1 MYPSY
6 GLYQASSSAVDVLTV
21 VFGAK
26 ALQGTTS
33 NLGLLDAAS
42 NFGFIFAALGFGYL
56 TRRLSPTRPML
67 AASLVLCAIPV
78 FLFAATGTMGLAY
91 TMALL
96 VGATSALPTSALPW
110 YLCQQVPRSRWG
122 EVFGKLSAVGALG
135 GALGIAFAFGWLF
148 VAEHW
153 ALMDRGEHGLFF
165 TFGMAILLSALGIW
179 YAVGAVRK
187 DKDAGT
193 ARKTGP
199 RAFPTRRIVGSA
211 LDPSPASVFRDVWVV
226 YTVLPAILFLGI
238 GMSYTAS
245 VLYLLQGLDLS
256 SGALF
261 AFVLLFRLAA
271 WSTSNPTGQLVA
283 KFTSLRLHQMA
294 SVWRILSVLGIAM
307 LALTPVG
314 VWSLAA
320 AAALFALCGATHG
333 ALGVTGPSTSTDP
346 VPERHQG
353 MAIGLFN
360 GVSVGAAGVG
370 ALLAGVFGQ
379 EFGFAVVLA
388 ISAGIMAAA
397 LWLHQRY

>member
-26 ALQGTTS
+26 ILQGTTS

-42 NFGFIFAALGFGYL
+42 NFGFIFASFGFGYL
-56 TRRLSPTRPML
+56 TRRLAPSRPLL
-67 AASLVLCAIPV
+67 AASLALCAIPV

-91 TMALL
+91 VVALL
-96 VGATSALPTSALPW
+96 IGATTAVPNSALPW

-135 GALGIAFAFGWLF
+135 GALGTVFAFGWLF
-148 VAEHW
+148 AVESWGLGGA
-153 ALMDRGEHGLFF
+153 EHGLFV
-165 TFGMAILLSALGIW
+165 TFGVATLLSALGIW
-179 YAVGAVRK
+179 YAVGTIPKER
-187 DKDAGT
+187 GT
-193 ARKTGP
+193 NTAKLP
-199 RAFPTRRIVGSA
+199 RIEDSATRRIVGSA

-245 VLYLLQGLDLS
+245 VLYLLQGLGLS
-256 SGALF
+256 SGAVF
-261 AFVLLFRLAA
+261 AFVLLFRLAS
-271 WSTSNPTGQLVA
+271 WSTSNPTGHLVA
-283 KFTSLRLHQMA
+283 KFTPLRLHQMA

-333 ALGVTGPSTSTDP
+333 AFGVTGPSTSTDP

-370 ALLAGVFGQ
+370 AWLAGVFGQ